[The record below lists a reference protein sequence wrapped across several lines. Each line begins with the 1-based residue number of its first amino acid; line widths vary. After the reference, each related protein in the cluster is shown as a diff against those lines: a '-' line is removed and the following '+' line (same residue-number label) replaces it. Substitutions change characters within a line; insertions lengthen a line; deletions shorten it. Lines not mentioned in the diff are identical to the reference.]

1 MVAPGG
7 GYGGAIVD
15 TALPAICIGWNAA
28 AERGHASIGC
38 RAAATWAPPHAFR
51 NEAAGGSMAHRAPLG
66 PRLVC
71 VFLLGMLL
79 FSFPL
84 LSLFNRVD
92 TVFRIPILFAYLF
105 AAWALVIAL
114 LALAVERRR

>member
-1 MVAPGG
+1 
-7 GYGGAIVD
+7 
-15 TALPAICIGWNAA
+15 
-28 AERGHASIGC
+28 
-38 RAAATWAPPHAFR
+38 
-51 NEAAGGSMAHRAPLG
+51 MAHRAPLG

-71 VFLLGMLL
+71 VFLLGTLL

-92 TVFRIPILFAYLF
+92 TVFGVPILFAYLF